1 MNFSSSSFQRAF
13 LAASVF
19 GLSFG
24 LLNAPLFAQGTYPTK
39 PIKIIVP
46 FTPGGVT
53 DLLARDISQRL
64 STRLG
69 QSALAENKA
78 GANGNIGAEMV
89 AKSKADGHTLLLT
102 AANIAISAAAQ
113 KKLSYKL
120 FDDLTPITLLA
131 KGPYILVSPAH
142 HSVYPSSSFQ
152 ELLQIAKTNPG
163 KLSMASSGTGS
174 AGHLSGELLQIA
186 ANLKFTHIPYKGQT
200 EAMTDI
206 LGGQSS
212 ALFFATVAVVTP
224 HLTDGRINILAVTT
238 KTRSPLLAQTPTIS
252 ELGYPGFDV
261 STWHGLFAPKGT
273 PKELIEKLNSEI
285 VLFFNST
292 EIQKKYTAQGLQIS
306 TSRPEEFS
314 DFLHTEVL
322 QYEKVIKAANLTIE

>member
-1 MNFSSSSFQRAF
+1 MKFSLRNSQLYRLMLFFTSLVLTALMPSSYAQ
-13 LAASVF
+13 
-19 GLSFG
+19 
-24 LLNAPLFAQGTYPTK
+24 NAYPTK

-53 DLLARDISQRL
+53 DLLARDIGQRL

-69 QSALAENKA
+69 QTVLAENKA
-78 GANGNIGAEMV
+78 GANGNIGADIV

-102 AANIAISAAAQ
+102 AANIAISAASQ

-120 FDDLTPITLLA
+120 FDDLSPISLLA
-131 KGPYILVSPAH
+131 KGPYILVTPSRH
-142 HSVYPSSSFQ
+142 VNHPSSSFQ
-152 ELLQIAKTNPG
+152 DLLQVAKSNPG

-200 EAMTDI
+200 EAMGDI

-252 ELGYPGFDV
+252 ELGFPGFDV
-261 STWHGLFAPKGT
+261 STWHGLFAPKNT
-273 PKELIEKLNSEI
+273 PKDIVEKLNNEI
-285 VLFFNST
+285 VLFFNSLD
-292 EIQKKYTAQGLQIS
+292 IQKKYTAQGLQIS
-306 TSRPEEFS
+306 TSRPEEFNE
-314 DFLHTEVL
+314 FLRTEVS

>member
-1 MNFSSSSFQRAF
+1 MNLSSRPFKF
-13 LAASVF
+13 VLFAACVF
-19 GLSFG
+19 GVSLG
-24 LLNAPLFAQGTYPTK
+24 LLATPVFAQGAYPSK
-39 PIKIIVP
+39 PIKVIVP

-53 DLLARDISQRL
+53 DILARDISQRL
-64 STRLG
+64 SARLG

-102 AANIAISAAAQ
+102 AANIAISAASQ

-120 FDDLTPITLLA
+120 FEDLTPITLLA
-131 KGPYILVSPAH
+131 KGPYILVTPAH
-142 HSVYPSSSFQ
+142 HSNYPSTSFQ
-152 ELLQIAKTNPG
+152 ELLQSAKTNPG

-261 STWHGLFAPKGT
+261 STWHGLFAPKNT
-273 PKELIEKLNSEI
+273 PKEIIDKLNSEI
-285 VLFFNST
+285 VLFLNST

-306 TSRPEEFS
+306 TSRPEEFG
-314 DFLHTEVL
+314 DFLRNEVA

>member
-1 MNFSSSSFQRAF
+1 MISSMRHTNPHTLKTCALTLICGLLMSSSF
-13 LAASVF
+13 
-19 GLSFG
+19 
-24 LLNAPLFAQGTYPTK
+24 AQIAYPSK

-53 DLLARDISQRL
+53 DILARDISQRL

-89 AKSKADGHTLLLT
+89 AKSKGDGYTLLLT
-102 AANIAISAAAQ
+102 AANIAISAALQ
-113 KKLSYKL
+113 KKPNYKL
-120 FDDLTPITLLA
+120 FEDLTPITLLA
-131 KGPYILVSPAH
+131 KGPYILVSPANH
-142 HSVYPSSSFQ
+142 AIYPSTSFQ
-152 ELLQIAKTNPG
+152 ELIQTAKAHPG
-163 KLSMASSGTGS
+163 KLSMASSGAGS
-174 AGHLSGELLQIA
+174 AGHLSGELLQNA

-206 LGGQSS
+206 LSGQAS

-261 STWHGLFAPKGT
+261 STWHGLFAPKNT
-273 PKELIEKLNSEI
+273 PKEIIDKLNSEV

-306 TSRPEEFS
+306 TSRPEEFGE
-314 DFLHTEVL
+314 FLRTEVT
-322 QYEKVIKAANLTIE
+322 QYEKVIKAANLTFD

>member
-1 MNFSSSSFQRAF
+1 MNLNARPFKFNPFSVFA
-13 LAASVF
+13 F
-19 GLSFG
+19 GLSLS
-24 LLNAPLFAQGTYPTK
+24 LLATTLFAQGAYPSK

-69 QSALAENKA
+69 QSSLAENKA

-89 AKSKADGHTLLLT
+89 AKSKADGYTLLLT
-102 AANIAISAAAQ
+102 AANIAISAASQ

-120 FDDLTPITLLA
+120 FEDLTPITLLA
-131 KGPYILVSPAH
+131 KGPYILVTPAH
-142 HSVYPSSSFQ
+142 HSIYPSASFQ
-152 ELLQIAKTNPG
+152 ELLQSAKTNPG

-206 LGGQSS
+206 LSGQSS

-238 KTRSPLLAQTPTIS
+238 KTRSPLLAQTPTLS

-261 STWHGLFAPKGT
+261 STWHGLFAPKNT
-273 PKELIEKLNSEI
+273 PKEIIDKLNSEI
-285 VLFFNST
+285 VLFFNSA

-306 TSRPEEFS
+306 TSRPEEFG
-314 DFLHTEVL
+314 DFLRTEVS
-322 QYEKVIKAANLTIE
+322 QYEKVIKAANLIIE

>member
-1 MNFSSSSFQRAF
+1 MSSSF
-13 LAASVF
+13 
-19 GLSFG
+19 
-24 LLNAPLFAQGTYPTK
+24 AQSAYPSK

-53 DLLARDISQRL
+53 DILARDISQRL

-89 AKSKADGHTLLLT
+89 AKSKADGYTLLLT
-102 AANIAISAAAQ
+102 AANIAISAASQ

-120 FDDLTPITLLA
+120 FEDLTPITLLA

-142 HSVYPSSSFQ
+142 HAFYPSSSFQ
-152 ELLQIAKTNPG
+152 ELIQTAKAQPG
-163 KLSMASSGTGS
+163 KLSMASSGAGS
-174 AGHLSGELLQIA
+174 AGHLSGELLQVA

-261 STWHGLFAPKGT
+261 STWHGLFAPKNT
-273 PKELIEKLNSEI
+273 PKEIIDKLNSEV

-306 TSRPEEFS
+306 TSRPEEFGE
-314 DFLHTEVL
+314 FLRTEVT
-322 QYEKVIKAANLTIE
+322 QYEKVIKAANLTID